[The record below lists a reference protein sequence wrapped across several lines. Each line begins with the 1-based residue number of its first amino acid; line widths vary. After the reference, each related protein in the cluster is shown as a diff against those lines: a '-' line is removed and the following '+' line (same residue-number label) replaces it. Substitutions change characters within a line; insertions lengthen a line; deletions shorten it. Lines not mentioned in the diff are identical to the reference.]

1 MIDIMGTKDRTID
14 SYALIGMA
22 VKYIYEYN
30 TETFHELGHTWEEMV
45 REFLPGKFRD
55 AVRLSHPEI
64 SRPDLLLKN
73 YLSNILHH
81 AKQLTISQ
89 VRNTHGQSTQV
100 ILLLN
105 GICSRYFIDQ
115 SPKMLRKKSLNHF
128 TSRRQKYL
136 FQAFFEV
143 GQ

>member
-1 MIDIMGTKDRTID
+1 MSRIFKYNFIEWDTERDELEALLIDIMGTKDRTID

-22 VKYIYEYN
+22 VKYIYENN

-64 SRPDLLLKN
+64 SRPDLMLKN
-73 YLSNILHH
+73 YLSNILNH

-89 VRNTHGQSTQV
+89 VRNTNGQSTSV
-100 ILLLN
+100 IISVQYLL
-105 GICSRYFIDQ
+105 SYPVF
-115 SPKMLRKKSLNHF
+115 
-128 TSRRQKYL
+128 Y
-136 FQAFFEV
+136 
-143 GQ
+143 

>member
-64 SRPDLLLKN
+64 SRPDLLLKGSRIKERQRKLIETLPN
-73 YLSNILHH
+73 TCNKTDCFSRSN
-81 AKQLTISQ
+81 
-89 VRNTHGQSTQV
+89 
-100 ILLLN
+100 
-105 GICSRYFIDQ
+105 
-115 SPKMLRKKSLNHF
+115 
-128 TSRRQKYL
+128 
-136 FQAFFEV
+136 
-143 GQ
+143 